1 MRKWHQHSAWRTVA
15 LVIVGASLVSHS
27 SILASAQE
35 QERSS
40 PISTIVKQVVLDP
53 TTYPPAVIAYDATV
67 QDWKTSQPF
76 FRNGFMEGNP
86 RFTIS
91 GLPNDLPVSYAEG
104 MRRIAADGVRDLGLS
119 FFNNVT
125 DRVLERM
132 LITRYPSVGR

>member
-27 SILASAQE
+27 SIVASAQE

-40 PISTIVKQVVLDP
+40 PASTIVKQVVLDP
-53 TTYPPAVIAYDATV
+53 TTYAPAVIAYDATV

-119 FFNNVT
+119 LFNNVT
-125 DRVLERM
+125 DR
-132 LITRYPSVGR
+132 